1 MNSMEIMGF
10 EILPPA
16 PAAEPIYNFENL
28 ALMFF
33 IFVITGWIWEVIYTA
48 ATERVI
54 AKRGMLHGP
63 WLPIYGV
70 GGILIILFLSRFYRM
85 PPLVFVLAVL
95 LCSAVEYSAA
105 LLVEHFFG
113 CRWWD
118 YSHKFANIR
127 GRICLGGML
136 LFGLSGT
143 VAVCSVG
150 PVLNDNIARIPRGP
164 HRALVV
170 ILCVVFAADVVV
182 SLLNPNTGKGITYDV
197 SRKRDHSD
205 HSDEK

>member
-1 MNSMEIMGF
+1 MDIMGYQ
-10 EILPPA
+10 ILPPM
-16 PAAEPIYNFENL
+16 PAAEPIYRFENL

-33 IFVITGWIWEVIYTA
+33 IFMVTGWIWEVIYTA

-70 GGILIILFLSRFYRM
+70 GGILIILLFSRFYRT
-85 PPLVFVLAVL
+85 PQLVFILAVV
-95 LCSAVEYSAA
+95 LCSVVEYSAA

-127 GRICLGGML
+127 GRVCLGGML

-143 VAVCSVG
+143 IAVCSVG
-150 PVLNDNIARIPRGP
+150 PMLNDQLGHIP
-164 HRALVV
+164 HRQQFVLVV
-170 ILCVVFAADVVV
+170 VLCVVFAADLIV
-182 SLLNPNTGKGITYDV
+182 SFLNPNTGKGVTYDV
-197 SRKRDHSD
+197 TNKHSGSD
-205 HSDEK
+205 HSDEV